1 MQVLCALEVAGHYS
15 LTGKQ
20 LMQYIILFFPK
31 HTRRFRIKQKY
42 VDRVLMPT
50 VCCLHKCTN
59 IEELYLENADSAAI
73 TTYLLAHILKF
84 MGNLRIL
91 ALPKQECILDL
102 TYDSSHEWYMNYVV
116 NMYLL
121 EVL

>member
-1 MQVLCALEVAGHYS
+1 MAGHYS

-31 HTRRFRIKQKY
+31 HTRRFRAQKY

-59 IEELYLENADSAAI
+59 IEELYLEKADSAAI

-91 ALPKQECILDL
+91 ALPKQGRTADL
-102 TYDSSHEWYMNYVV
+102 SYGSTNKRSG
-116 NMYLL
+116 L
-121 EVL
+121 

>member
-1 MQVLCALEVAGHYS
+1 MLCALEVAGHYS

-31 HTRRFRIKQKY
+31 HTRRFRAQKY

-91 ALPKQECILDL
+91 ALPKQGRTADL
-102 TYDSSHEWYMNYVV
+102 SYGSINKRYRLKLISFFLSICNTV
-116 NMYLL
+116 
-121 EVL
+121 

>member
-1 MQVLCALEVAGHYS
+1 MAGHYS

-31 HTRRFRIKQKY
+31 HTRRFRAQKY

-59 IEELYLENADSAAI
+59 IEELYLEKADSAAI

-91 ALPKQECILDL
+91 ALPKQGRTADL
-102 TYDSSHEWYMNYVV
+102 SYGSTNKRYRLKLISVFLSICNIV
-116 NMYLL
+116 
-121 EVL
+121 

>member
-1 MQVLCALEVAGHYS
+1 MAGHYS

-31 HTRRFRIKQKY
+31 HTRRFRAQKY

-59 IEELYLENADSAAI
+59 IEELYLEKADSAAI

-91 ALPKQECILDL
+91 ALPKQGRTADL
-102 TYDSSHEWYMNYVV
+102 SYGSINKIYRLKLISFYRRRSRKV
-116 NMYLL
+116 NMSPGQ
-121 EVL
+121 

>member
-31 HTRRFRIKQKY
+31 HTRRFRAQKY

-59 IEELYLENADSAAI
+59 IEELYLEKADSAAI

-91 ALPKQECILDL
+91 ALPKQGSTKEPA
-102 TYDSSHEWYMNYVV
+102 TRTTRRY
-116 NMYLL
+116 
-121 EVL
+121 